1 MRIPGGGRMSFGAL
15 LKRLY
20 VEYTNHA
27 VPDSAAQLGYY
38 FVFSLFP
45 FLFFLA
51 TLAAYLPL
59 ESTMELVLGRL
70 HAVVPTQAMAL
81 VDTHVRE
88 LVARPSPKLL
98 TVGLALTLYSAS
110 RGVDAIRKA
119 MNLAYDVKES
129 RSWWRTE
136 LLAVGMTVGGAALF
150 FAGITVLVV
159 GGDLGLWL
167 AHRLGIDSVYAVVL
181 RWARWPITAFVVMTA
196 SALTYYVLPDV
207 RQRFKFITPGS
218 VASTLAWLL
227 AGWGFS
233 QYVSRFGTYNVTYG
247 AIGGVIVLMTWF
259 YISGVI
265 FLLGGEMNA
274 IMERCSP
281 EGKAAGARAPG
292 ERPPPKAER
301 PSAVPV
307 GAAKSQGVAD
317 RVAPEGTS

>member
-1 MRIPGGGRMSFGAL
+1 MRIPGGGRMSFRVL

-20 VEYTNHA
+20 EEYTNHA
-27 VPDSAAQLGYY
+27 VPDSAAQLSYY

-59 ESTMELVLGRL
+59 QNTLEVALWRMRS
-70 HAVVPTQAMAL
+70 VVPGQAMAL
-81 VDTHVRE
+81 VDTHMRE
-88 LVARPSPKLL
+88 LVGRPRPHLL

-110 RGVDAIRKA
+110 RGVDAVRKA

-136 LLAVGMTVGGAALF
+136 LLAVGTTVGGAVLF
-150 FAGITVLVV
+150 LAGIAVLVV

-167 AHRLGIDSVYAVVL
+167 AQRLGIDSIYASIL
-181 RWARWPITAFVVMTA
+181 RWARWPITALVVMTA
-196 SALTYYVLPDV
+196 SALTYYGLPDV
-207 RQRFKFITPGS
+207 RQRFRFITPGS
-218 VASTLAWLL
+218 VASTLLWLL

-233 QYVSRFGTYNVTYG
+233 QYVGRFGTYNATYG
-247 AIGGVIVLMTWF
+247 AIGGVIVMMTWF